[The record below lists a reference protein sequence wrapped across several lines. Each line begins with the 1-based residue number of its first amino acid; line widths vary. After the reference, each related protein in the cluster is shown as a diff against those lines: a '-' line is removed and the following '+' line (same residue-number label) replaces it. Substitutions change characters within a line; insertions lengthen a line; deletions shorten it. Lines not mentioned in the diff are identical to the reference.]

1 MMEEVKSVELGVVL
15 RPGVVLGVVLRIGV
29 VLGVVLRLSV
39 VLGVVLTVVR
49 ICMCVYCSV
58 LG

>member
-29 VLGVVLRLSV
+29 VLGVVLS
-39 VLGVVLTVVR
+39 
-49 ICMCVYCSV
+49 SN
-58 LG
+58 